1 MNRTDAGGGR
11 SKRERDFSLNVGR
24 AAGLLYEALL
34 KEYKAP
40 RSSEELKSISVL
52 CARLSFCLYAEAA
65 GLFGKAGGFRV
76 YLRQHGAS
84 SLRRDLL
91 RLFEALDTPPE
102 KRDLRSEEALSGFP
116 YVGSGLFGG
125 KSIEIPDLSE
135 ELRCLLLEEA
145 DPRSGW
151 SEMSP
156 TVFGAMLESTLN
168 PLTRRCGG
176 MHYTSAENIHKVIDP
191 LFLDDLK
198 AELED
203 IRGGGAA
210 ASRRRRLMAF
220 REKLSGLVLFD
231 PACGGGN
238 FLTEAYICLR
248 RLENEALALLCGE
261 RASLAFEERCP
272 VRVSAGQLYGIEID
286 AFAAAA
292 AKTALWTAENQMLRE
307 TEAML
312 KIHREPLPPKA
323 EAHIVEGNALR
334 LDWEKVVPKNRL
346 SFIIGN
352 PPFVGYS
359 LQSREQKA
367 DMLRVYADEGGRP
380 YRAAGKIDY
389 AAAWFFKA
397 AQLMS
402 GSGARS
408 AFVATNSIAQGE
420 QAAQVW
426 RPLYERF
433 GVHIDFAYQTF
444 RWNSESAQGA
454 QVHCVIIG
462 FSCAQSD
469 KPRKL
474 FAGES
479 FRSAENINFYLLS
492 GSCVFIESRR
502 EPICRAPAMSHGGK
516 PVEGGFLILTE
527 AEKEALLKA
536 EPQAAPYIR
545 PFMMGKDFIERRP
558 RYCLWLVG
566 VDPEALKSCRQVRE
580 RIEKVREYRLRS
592 SKAATRRKAEAP
604 MLFDE
609 ITECASGYVAM
620 PKVSSGLRRYIPVG
634 CAPQAVIPGDSLF
647 VIPGA
652 GLYELGVLSSS
663 MHMAWTRAFCGRLK
677 SDYSYSN
684 SVVYNNFP
692 WPEPTEE
699 QRSRIERTAQA
710 ILEARALYP
719 RRSFAE
725 LYDDAAMPEELRRA
739 HRADDEAV
747 AQAYGLDSAEAEE
760 DSLCL
765 AHLMELYQRLA
776 SAAG

>member
-11 SKRERDFSLNVGR
+11 SKRERDFSLNGGR

-40 RSSEELKSISVL
+40 LSPEALKSVSVL
-52 CARLSFCLYAEAA
+52 CARLVFCLYAEAA
-65 GLFGKAGGFRV
+65 GLFGKAADLRA
-76 YLRQHGAS
+76 YLRRHGAR
-84 SLRRDLL
+84 SLRLDLL

-102 KRDLRSEEALSGFP
+102 ERGLCQEEALPAFP

-125 KSIEIPDLSE
+125 KSVDIPELSE
-135 ELRCLLLEEA
+135 ELRRLLLEET
-145 DPRSGW
+145 DPGNGW
-151 SEMSP
+151 SEISP
-156 TVFGAMLESTLN
+156 TVFGAVFESTLN
-168 PLTRRCGG
+168 PLARRCGG

-203 IRGGGAA
+203 IRSESAA
-210 ASRRRRLMAF
+210 AARRRRLQAF
-220 REKLSGLVLFD
+220 QEKLSGLVFFD

-238 FLTEAYICLR
+238 FLTETYICLR
-248 RLENEALALLCGE
+248 RLENEVLALLCGE
-261 RASLAFEERCP
+261 RTGLAFEGRSP
-272 VRVSAGQLYGIEID
+272 VRVNAGQLYGIEID

-292 AKTALWTAENQMLRE
+292 AKTALWMAENRMLRE
-307 TEAML
+307 TEEIV
-312 KIHREPLPPKA
+312 KIHPEPPPLKA
-323 EAHIVEGNALR
+323 GAHITEGNALR
-334 LDWEKVVPKNRL
+334 LDWESVVPKDRL

-367 DMLRVYADEGGRP
+367 DMLRVYADERGRP

-402 GSGARS
+402 GNGARS

-426 RPLYERF
+426 KPLYERF

-444 RWNSESAQGA
+444 RWNSESAQEA

-462 FSCAQSD
+462 FSCAESD

-492 GSCVFIESRR
+492 GSSVFIESRK
-502 EPICRAPAMSHGGK
+502 EPICGAPAMSHGGK

-527 AEKEALLKA
+527 AEKEALLKE
-536 EPQAAPYIR
+536 EPQAASFIR
-545 PFMMGKDFIERRP
+545 PFMMGKDFIERKP

-566 VDPEALKSCRQVRE
+566 ADPEALNGCRQVRE
-580 RIEKVREYRLRS
+580 RIERVREYRLRS
-592 SKAATRRKAEAP
+592 PKAATRRKADAP

-609 ITECASGYVAM
+609 LTEQASDYIAM

-684 SVVYNNFP
+684 SLVYNNFP

-747 AQAYGLDSAEAEE
+747 AEAYGLAAGEAEE
-760 DSLCL
+760 DALCL
-765 AHLMELYQRLA
+765 THLMELYQRLA